1 MLLRGAKLKPWRL
14 RVLGLFMLSLMLV
27 IFFLPPSIFG
37 TVLLGCLAAFLAIDG
52 CTAEPEMFG
61 NGRAQFIIVSIMGA
75 AVWLKADR
83 GVDIEYYKA
92 AAQALPVLLL
102 AFVIE
107 KRSEYHAGADV
118 LQRVTMFIVVV
129 YLVAAS
135 FIPFSV
141 LAYKDAQGWPAN
153 WVTAAFAASVMSLG
167 LSLLKRPREAS
178 QDHGGAVASD
188 NVDRARSNDQTH
200 CACARPRYRHELG
213 TE

>member
-1 MLLRGAKLKPWRL
+1 MRQEAYTSMLLRWAKLKLKLKPWRL
-14 RVLGLFMLSLMLV
+14 RVLGLFMVSLMLV

-37 TVLLGCLAAFLAIDG
+37 TVLLGFLAAFLVIDG
-52 CTAEPEMFG
+52 CTAKPEMFG
-61 NGRAQFIIVSIMGA
+61 NSRAQFIIVSIMGA

-83 GVDIEYYKA
+83 GVEIEYYKA

-107 KRSEYHAGADV
+107 KRSGYHAGADV
-118 LQRVTMFIVVV
+118 LQRVTMLIVIV

-135 FIPFSV
+135 FITFSV
-141 LAYKDAQGWPAN
+141 LAYKDAKGWPAN

-188 NVDRARSNDQTH
+188 NLD
-200 CACARPRYRHELG
+200 
-213 TE
+213 

>member
-1 MLLRGAKLKPWRL
+1 
-14 RVLGLFMLSLMLV
+14 
-27 IFFLPPSIFG
+27 
-37 TVLLGCLAAFLAIDG
+37 
-52 CTAEPEMFG
+52 MFG
-61 NGRAQFIIVSIMGA
+61 NSRAQFIIVSIMGA

-107 KRSEYHAGADV
+107 KWSEYHAGADV
-118 LQRVTMFIVVV
+118 LQRV
-129 YLVAAS
+129 VA
-135 FIPFSV
+135 
-141 LAYKDAQGWPAN
+141 
-153 WVTAAFAASVMSLG
+153 AAFAASVMSLG

-213 TE
+213 TA